1 MSSNYLTYN
10 PSLSA
15 IHNVSGRKEKLGRVV
30 RVIGGKRKRRDT
42 QLDKSDNNVIA
53 NGQYL
58 DLISALRIL
67 GPEKSRAIIEMH
79 HKKKQVKEMERKLAL
94 EKSSNRMRR
103 HGAFRTSSVSS
114 AGSTGST
121 IRPSLHQSFENQITP
136 KIIGDSNLFQGIGQ
150 EKNSKSLNSN
160 QEKASSPIK
169 TLISWITQYMQ

>member
-1 MSSNYLTYN
+1 MSSNSLTYN

-30 RVIGGKRKRRDT
+30 IGGKRKRNIT

-53 NGQYL
+53 NGQDL

-79 HKKKQVKEMERKLAL
+79 HKKKQVKERERKLAL
-94 EKSSNRMRR
+94 EKSSNRMRK

-114 AGSTGST
+114 AGSTSSTGST
-121 IRPSLHQSFENQITP
+121 IRPSLYQSFENQITP
-136 KIIGDSNLFQGIGQ
+136 KIVDESSLFQGIGQ
-150 EKNSKSLNSN
+150 EKNSKSN
-160 QEKASSPIK
+160 QEKARSPIK
-169 TLISWITQYMQ
+169 TLISWITKSMQ